1 MSKLKTKIKI
11 GYADIEIKLLSK
23 KESPKWCKDHFGEY
37 DSSKSQILLN
47 NNLTKIEEANTFI
60 HELLHASIWI
70 SGLSAEGG
78 VLEPKK
84 REEIVVNVLANSL
97 AQIFRDNSWVL
108 PYLNKGL
115 KGTINSE
122 QKAGDIVLGRD
133 KKQYKKRTFS
143 KNRKP
148 NRAWNS

>member
-84 REEIVVNVLANSL
+84 REEIVVNTLANNL
-97 AQIFRDNSWVL
+97 AQVFRDNKWVL
-108 PYLNKGL
+108 PYLKKNL
-115 KGTINSE
+115 TEVVISE
-122 QKAGDIVLGRD
+122 QKTGNRILGRN
-133 KKQYKKRTFS
+133 KRQHKKRS
-143 KNRKP
+143 LPKN
-148 NRAWNS
+148 

>member
-84 REEIVVNVLANSL
+84 REEIVVNTLANNL
-97 AQIFRDNSWVL
+97 AQVFRDNKWVL
-108 PYLNKGL
+108 PYLKNNL
-115 KGTINSE
+115 TEVVISE
-122 QKAGDIVLGRD
+122 QKTGNRILGRN
-133 KKQYKKRTFS
+133 KRQHKKRSFS
-143 KNRKP
+143 KN
-148 NRAWNS
+148 

>member
-23 KESPKWCKDHFGEY
+23 KESPKWFKDHFGEY
-37 DSSKSQILLN
+37 DSSKSQILIN

-84 REEIVVNVLANSL
+84 REEIVVNTLANNL
-97 AQIFRDNSWVL
+97 AQVFRDNKWVL
-108 PYLNKGL
+108 PYLKKNL
-115 KGTINSE
+115 TEVVISE
-122 QKAGDIVLGRD
+122 QKTGNRILGRN
-133 KKQYKKRTFS
+133 KR
-143 KNRKP
+143 RK
-148 NRAWNS
+148 SH

>member
-84 REEIVVNVLANSL
+84 REEIVVNTLANNL
-97 AQIFRDNSWVL
+97 AQVFRDNKWVL
-108 PYLNKGL
+108 PYLKKNL
-115 KGTINSE
+115 TEVVISE
-122 QKAGDIVLGRD
+122 QKAGNRILGRN
-133 KKQYKKRTFS
+133 KRQHKKRSFS
-143 KNRKP
+143 KN
-148 NRAWNS
+148 

>member
-84 REEIVVNVLANSL
+84 REEIVVNTLANNL
-97 AQIFRDNSWVL
+97 AQVFRDNKWVL
-108 PYLNKGL
+108 TYLKKNLTEVVISDHKTGNRILVRNKR
-115 KGTINSE
+115 
-122 QKAGDIVLGRD
+122 QH
-133 KKQYKKRTFS
+133 KKRSFP
-143 KNRKP
+143 KN
-148 NRAWNS
+148 

>member
-23 KESPKWCKDHFGEY
+23 KESPKWYKDHFGEY
-37 DSSKSQILLN
+37 DSSKSQILIN
-47 NNLTKIEEANTFI
+47 NSLTKIEEANTFI

-84 REEIVVNVLANSL
+84 REEIVVNTLANNL
-97 AQIFRDNSWVL
+97 AQVFRDNKWVL
-108 PYLNKGL
+108 PYLKKNL
-115 KGTINSE
+115 TEVVISE
-122 QKAGDIVLGRD
+122 QKTGNRILGRN
-133 KKQYKKRTFS
+133 KRQHKKRSFP
-143 KNRKP
+143 KN
-148 NRAWNS
+148 

>member
-23 KESPKWCKDHFGEY
+23 KESPKWFKDHFGEY
-37 DSSKSQILLN
+37 DSSKSQILIN
-47 NNLTKIEEANTFI
+47 DNLTKIEEANTFI

-84 REEIVVNVLANSL
+84 REEIVVNTLANNL
-97 AQIFRDNSWVL
+97 AQVFRDNKWVL
-108 PYLNKGL
+108 PYLKKNL
-115 KGTINSE
+115 TEVVISE
-122 QKAGDIVLGRD
+122 QKTGNRILGRN
-133 KKQYKKRTFS
+133 KRQHKKRSFP
-143 KNRKP
+143 KN
-148 NRAWNS
+148 

>member
-84 REEIVVNVLANSL
+84 REEIVVNTLANNL
-97 AQIFRDNSWVL
+97 AQVFRDNKWVL
-108 PYLNKGL
+108 PYLKKNL
-115 KGTINSE
+115 TEVVISE
-122 QKAGDIVLGRD
+122 QKTGNRILGRN
-133 KKQYKKRTFS
+133 KRQHKKRSFS
-143 KNRKP
+143 KN
-148 NRAWNS
+148 

>member
-11 GYADIEIKLLSK
+11 GYADIKIKLLSK

-84 REEIVVNVLANSL
+84 REEIVVNTLANNL
-97 AQIFRDNSWVL
+97 AQVFRDNKWVL
-108 PYLNKGL
+108 PYLKNNL
-115 KGTINSE
+115 TEVVISE
-122 QKAGDIVLGRD
+122 QKTGNRILGRN
-133 KKQYKKRTFS
+133 KRQHKKRSFP
-143 KNRKP
+143 KN
-148 NRAWNS
+148 

>member
-84 REEIVVNVLANSL
+84 REEIVVNTLANNL
-97 AQIFRDNSWVL
+97 AQVFRDNKWVL
-108 PYLNKGL
+108 PYLKNNL
-115 KGTINSE
+115 TEVVISE
-122 QKAGDIVLGRD
+122 QKTGNRILGRN
-133 KKQYKKRTFS
+133 KRQHKKRSFP
-143 KNRKP
+143 KN
-148 NRAWNS
+148 

>member
-37 DSSKSQILLN
+37 DSSKSQILIN

-84 REEIVVNVLANSL
+84 REEIVVNTLANNL
-97 AQIFRDNSWVL
+97 AQVFRDNKWVL
-108 PYLNKGL
+108 PYLKKNL
-115 KGTINSE
+115 TEVVISE
-122 QKAGDIVLGRD
+122 QKTGNRILGRN
-133 KKQYKKRTFS
+133 KRQHKKRSFS
-143 KNRKP
+143 KN
-148 NRAWNS
+148 

>member
-23 KESPKWCKDHFGEY
+23 KESPKWFKDHFGEY
-37 DSSKSQILLN
+37 DSSKSQILIN
-47 NNLTKIEEANTFI
+47 NSLTKIEEANTFI

-84 REEIVVNVLANSL
+84 REEIVVNTLANNL
-97 AQIFRDNSWVL
+97 AQVFRDNKWVL
-108 PYLNKGL
+108 PYLKKNL
-115 KGTINSE
+115 TEVVISE
-122 QKAGDIVLGRD
+122 QKTGNRILGRN
-133 KKQYKKRTFS
+133 KRQHKKRSFP
-143 KNRKP
+143 KN
-148 NRAWNS
+148 

>member
-23 KESPKWCKDHFGEY
+23 KESPKWCKDRFGEY

-60 HELLHASIWI
+60 HELLHASIWV

-84 REEIVVNVLANSL
+84 REEIVVNTLANNL
-97 AQIFRDNSWVL
+97 AQVFRDNKWVL
-108 PYLNKGL
+108 PYLKKNL
-115 KGTINSE
+115 TEVVISE
-122 QKAGDIVLGRD
+122 QKTGNRILGRN
-133 KKQYKKRTFS
+133 KRQYKKRSFS
-143 KNRKP
+143 KN
-148 NRAWNS
+148 

>member
-84 REEIVVNVLANSL
+84 REEIVVNTLANNL
-97 AQIFRDNSWVL
+97 AQVFRDNKWVL
-108 PYLNKGL
+108 PYLKKNL
-115 KGTINSE
+115 TEVVISE
-122 QKAGDIVLGRD
+122 QKTGNRILGRN
-133 KKQYKKRTFS
+133 KRQHKKRSFP
-143 KNRKP
+143 KN
-148 NRAWNS
+148 

>member
-23 KESPKWCKDHFGEY
+23 KGSPKWFKDHFGEY
-37 DSSKSQILLN
+37 DSSKSQILIN

-84 REEIVVNVLANSL
+84 REEIVVNTLANNL
-97 AQIFRDNSWVL
+97 AQVFRDNKWVL
-108 PYLNKGL
+108 PYLKKNL
-115 KGTINSE
+115 TEVVISE
-122 QKAGDIVLGRD
+122 QKTGNRILGRN
-133 KKQYKKRTFS
+133 KRQHKKRSFP
-143 KNRKP
+143 KN
-148 NRAWNS
+148 